1 MNRRPPMLRE
11 SNQRVSRTLD
21 RLFMKTKR
29 VAALALLTLG
39 VIGLAADAPALAQD
53 YGQTSFENS
62 GAEAAQGDFLRGL
75 LLLHSFEYPEAREAF
90 RAAQDIDPDFAMAVW
105 GEAMTHNHPIWM
117 EQDREA
123 AVEALTKLGASPE
136 AQLQAVPTAR
146 ERDYLRTVHVLYG
159 VDAEDPMP
167 KEARDDAYAE
177 AMADLAETYP
187 DDLDARAFYA
197 LSILGTAHE
206 GRDFAT
212 YMRSAAVAEEVF
224 DANPKHPGAAHYL
237 IHAYDDPVHAP
248 LGLRPAQIYANI
260 APKASHALHMPS
272 HIFFALGMW
281 DRGAASNVDSY
292 EAERDQAAAAGD
304 PLGGGGYHALHWL
317 AYARAQQGQ
326 YDEARRVTDLG
337 LEHARASDGIAAGY
351 ERYILSA
358 YPASYIVETERWQ
371 EMDAFE
377 IDTTGLSPRLLA
389 SVRSVQGM
397 AALNLGDRTAA
408 ESHLADARAAA
419 DRSDR
424 DRMQIPAMQLEAM
437 LHLDADRT
445 EEAVAT
451 LEEAAALEDA
461 MPLDFGP
468 AWPLKPTHE
477 LFGEVLLDLERPAD
491 ALEQFTHAMER
502 YPRRARSLLGT
513 ARAASQLG
521 RTEDAAE
528 ARSALATIWDDADPD
543 VRDQLQGLPSTPA
556 ESSPSSR

>member
-1 MNRRPPMLRE
+1 MLRE
-11 SNQRVSRTLD
+11 PYLRVPRSYG
-21 RLFMKTKR
+21 RLFQNVLRATI
-29 VAALALLTLG
+29 ALLTLA
-39 VIGLAADAPALAQD
+39 VIGLAAGAPAQAQD

-62 GAEAAQGDFLRGL
+62 GAEAAQNDFLRGL

-90 RAAQDIDPDFAMAVW
+90 RAAHDADPDFAMAVW

-123 AVEALTKLGASPE
+123 AVEALATLGATPG
-136 AQLQAVPTAR
+136 AQLEEAPTAR
-146 ERDYLRTVHVLYG
+146 ERDYLRTLHVLYG
-159 VDAEDPMP
+159 VGSENPQT
-167 KEARDDAYAE
+167 KEVRDDAYAE

-187 DDLDARAFYA
+187 EDLDARAFYA

-206 GRDFAT
+206 GRDFST

-224 DANPKHPGAAHYL
+224 DANPEHPGAAHYL

-248 LGLRPAQIYANI
+248 LGLRPARIYANI

-281 DRGAASNVDSY
+281 DQGAASNVDSY
-292 EAERDQAAAAGD
+292 EAERDQATAAND

-358 YPASYIVETERWQ
+358 FPASYVVETERWR
-371 EMDAFE
+371 EMKDFE
-377 IDTTGLSPRLLA
+377 IDTTGLSSRLLA
-389 SVRSVQGM
+389 SVASVQGM
-397 AALNLGDRTAA
+397 AALSLGDRATA

-424 DRMQIPAMQLEAM
+424 DRMQIPALQLEAL
-437 LHLDADRT
+437 LHLDADRRN
-445 EEAVAT
+445 EAIGT

-477 LFGEVLLDLERPAD
+477 LFGEVLLDLDRPAD
-491 ALEQFTHAMER
+491 ALEQFAHAMER

-513 ARAASQLG
+513 ARAATQLG
-521 RTEDAAE
+521 RTDEAAE
-528 ARSALATIWDDADPD
+528 ARSALATIWSDADPD
-543 VRDQLQGLPSTPA
+543 VRDLLPPLPSTPS
-556 ESSPSSR
+556 ESSTSSK

>member
-1 MNRRPPMLRE
+1 MLRE
-11 SNQRVSRTLD
+11 PNHRVSRSLG
-21 RLFMKTKR
+21 RSSMKVLR
-29 VAALALLTLG
+29 AAVAVLLLA
-39 VIGLAADAPALAQD
+39 IFFLAAGAPALAQD

-62 GAEAAQGDFLRGL
+62 GAEAAQDDFLRGL

-90 RAAQDIDPDFAMAVW
+90 RAAQDADPDFAMAVW

-117 EQDREA
+117 EQDRKA
-123 AVEALTKLGASPE
+123 AVEALATLGATPG
-136 AQLQAVPTAR
+136 AQLEAAPTAR
-146 ERDYLRTVHVLYG
+146 ERDYLRTLHVLYG
-159 VDAEDPMP
+159 VGSENPQT
-167 KEARDDAYAE
+167 KEVRDDAYAE
-177 AMADLAETYP
+177 AMADLAETYSE
-187 DDLDARAFYA
+187 DLDARAFYA

-206 GRDFAT
+206 GRDFST

-224 DANPKHPGAAHYL
+224 DANPEHPGAAHYL

-248 LGLRPAQIYANI
+248 LGLRPARIYADI

-281 DRGAASNVDSY
+281 DQGAASNVDSY
-292 EAERDQAAAAGD
+292 EAERDQAAATND

-326 YDEARRVTDLG
+326 YDEARRMTDLG
-337 LEHARASDGIAAGY
+337 LDHARASDGIAAGY

-358 YPASYIVETERWQ
+358 FPASYIVETERWQ
-371 EMDAFE
+371 EMAEFE
-377 IDTTGLSPRLLA
+377 IDTTGLSPRLLGT
-389 SVRSVQGM
+389 VRSVQGV
-397 AALNLGDRTAA
+397 AALNLGDRAAA
-408 ESHLADARAAA
+408 ESHLADAQAAA

-424 DRMQIPAMQLEAM
+424 ERMKIPAMQLES
-437 LHLDADRT
+437 LLLLDADRT

-477 LFGEVLLDLERPAD
+477 LFGEVLLDLDRPAE
-491 ALEQFTHAMER
+491 ALTQFVHAMER

-521 RTEDAAE
+521 RMDEAAE
-528 ARSALATIWDDADPD
+528 ARSALAMIWSDADPD
-543 VRDQLQGLPSTPA
+543 VRDLLQPLPSTPA
-556 ESSPSSR
+556 GSSTSSK